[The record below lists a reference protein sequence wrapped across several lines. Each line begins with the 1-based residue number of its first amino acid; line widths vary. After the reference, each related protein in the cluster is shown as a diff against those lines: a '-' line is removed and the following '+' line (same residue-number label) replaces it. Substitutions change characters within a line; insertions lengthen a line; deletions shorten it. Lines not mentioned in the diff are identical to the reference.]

1 MLEVFPLS
9 LLIMTFLLGASA
21 VWWAGTRLP
30 RYVVSLSDKT
40 GLGQGIAG
48 MLVLGG
54 ITSLPEL
61 ATATTAAAIGSPLIA
76 LNDVL
81 GSAGFNI
88 LLLAAADMLLGPKPL
103 TSVVAKPVTV
113 IQGVLGMM
121 LLALVIAAI
130 TAGDQA
136 VFGIAGVWSV
146 MLAVGAFA
154 AIRIADRSERRPM
167 WLVISQPDLP
177 FAEEEDLA
185 ELDWRQLLIG
195 LTVLAAIIL
204 VGGATLAVSATMI
217 AANTG
222 IGGSLMGFLFVAA
235 ATSLPELSAITGAIR
250 HRRYELAVGEVFGS
264 NLFNLALI
272 VVIDIV
278 AAGPPILELAGP
290 FEAMAALLAL
300 ILSGIFVLGL
310 VERRDRTIF
319 RMGEDSI
326 AVLIIYAAG
335 LSLLLTIN

>member
-9 LLIMTFLLGASA
+9 LLIIAFLLGASA

-136 VFGIAGVWSV
+136 VFGIAGLWSV
-146 MLAVGAFA
+146 LLAVAALA

-177 FAEEEDLA
+177 FAEEEDLG
-185 ELDWRQLLIG
+185 ELDWRQLLVG

-204 VGGATLAVSATMI
+204 VGGATLAVSATLI

-250 HRRYELAVGEVFGS
+250 HHRYELAVGEIFGS

-278 AAGPPILELAGP
+278 ASGPPILELAGP
-290 FEAMAALLAL
+290 FEATAALLAL
-300 ILSGIFVLGL
+300 VLSGIFVLGL

-326 AVLIIYAAG
+326 AVLVIYAAG